1 MIRALTDVL
10 KERKIPYSQ
19 NVLASTLCTF
29 RIGGT
34 VRLLIEPQ
42 CIGEL
47 VCVADR
53 CTRLQLPYAVIGRG
67 SNILFGDGCIE
78 TVLIRTVALDAVRI
92 LENGRICAD
101 CGVSLSALTLRA
113 ASAGLGGLAFACG
126 IPGTVGGALY
136 MNAGA
141 HGSSILDLVE
151 SVLVWDAEDGNIK
164 TLFNDKLNNSYRNS
178 IFQEKKMLVLQTVLQ
193 LKTDCDPQ
201 QIHAQMR
208 ALQERRRA
216 TQPIGMPSAGS
227 TFRRPS
233 PEICLS
239 KILDDLGLKGM
250 QVGGAA
256 VSPKHAGFIVNNGGA
271 TARDVRLLVE
281 RIQNI
286 VEREKGFRPIPE
298 IRLIPEDS

>member
-19 NVLASTLCTF
+19 NVLASALCTF

-34 VRLLIEPQ
+34 ACLLVEPQ

-47 VCVADR
+47 ICTAQH
-53 CTRLQLPYAVIGRG
+53 CTRLRLPYAVIGRG
-67 SNILFGDGCIE
+67 SNILFGDGRIK
-78 TVLIRTVALDAVRI
+78 TVLIRTVALDAVRL
-92 LENGRICAD
+92 LENGRVRAD
-101 CGVSLSALTLRA
+101 CGASLSALTSFA

-151 SVLVWDAEDGNIK
+151 SVSVWDASVGKIK
-164 TLFNDKLNNSYRNS
+164 TLFNDQLNNSYRNS
-178 IFQEKKMLVLQTVLQ
+178 IFQKENILILQAVLRLQ
-193 LKTDCDPQ
+193 PDCDPQ
-201 QIHAQMR
+201 QIR
-208 ALQERRRA
+208 AEMGALREHRRA
-216 TQPIGMPSAGS
+216 TQPIGIPSAGS
-227 TFRRPS
+227 AFRRPS

-239 KILDDLGLKGM
+239 KMLDELGLKGM

-271 TARDVRLLVE
+271 TARDVRMLIE